1 MKLIGRLL
9 SSWLRNSR
17 WSLSLALVFALV
29 VAGLPASGF
38 EYSEVATGTSSKS
51 VDNYRFA
58 REPAYTDNGVP
69 DGELVGRNYF
79 PLYGSREERIFKPWL
94 RIFSYGKRSGFHLN
108 LDYGEIG
115 GFRGE
120 NFR

>member
-9 SSWLRNSR
+9 SFWLRNSR

-38 EYSEVATGTSSKS
+38 EYGEVATGTSSKS

-58 REPAYTDNGVP
+58 REPVYTDNGVP
-69 DGELVGRNYF
+69 DGELVGRDYF

-94 RIFSYGKRSGFHLN
+94 RVFSTRRKVRFSLEPGL
-108 LDYGEIG
+108 
-115 GFRGE
+115 RG
-120 NFR
+120 NRRVSR